1 MKPIVQSLWVG
12 SELSELERY
21 SILSFLNT
29 GHEFHL
35 YTYEP
40 VRGVPPGTKIMDANE
55 IMKENDVFTLKEQF
69 LPFSDIWRY
78 KMLYE
83 KGNYWVDVDMI
94 AIKKLDFKE
103 PYVFSSE
110 RTIQKGAYKMS
121 VPLVPNIGVLKAP
134 KGSEFYLELYNKC
147 IEIQSRG
154 KNQDKIKYMR
164 VLREMIEQYGYS
176 KYVKKPEY
184 FCHLDWWHAKD
195 AYLHVPNYREK
206 YGVKGKSV
214 NSIFTGKNV
223 YTVHLWR
230 NLATH
235 KYKLDLNGEFP
246 EMSFYEMAKRY
257 IDTGKVPEFKPPE
270 KKKMKMKTKKKS
282 RN

>member
-12 SELSELERY
+12 SELSELEKY
-21 SILSFLNT
+21 SIRSFLNT

-35 YTYEP
+35 YTYEK
-40 VRGVPPGTKIMDANE
+40 VKGVPEGTKICDANE
-55 IMKENDVFTLKEQF
+55 IMKYEDVFTLKEQY

-83 KGNYWVDVDMI
+83 KGNYWADVDMI
-94 AIKKLDFKE
+94 AIKTLDFKE

-110 RTIQKGAYKMS
+110 RTIQRGAFKMT
-121 VPLVPNIGVLKAP
+121 VPLVPNIGILKAP
-134 KGSEFYLELYNKC
+134 KGSEFYLELYNLC
-147 IEIQSRG
+147 IETQNRG
-154 KNQDKIKYMR
+154 KNKDKIKYMR
-164 VLREMIEQYGYS
+164 LLRKMIEKFGYS
-176 KYVKKPEY
+176 KYVKKPDF

-195 AYLHVPNYREK
+195 AYMHVPEFAEK

-214 NSIFTGKNV
+214 NSMFTGKNV

-246 EMSFYEMAKRY
+246 PMSFFEMAKVY
-257 IDTGKVPEFKPPE
+257 IDTGKVPKFVGPE
-270 KKKMKMKTKKKS
+270 KKSRKKTKKKT
-282 RN
+282 RD